1 MQAVPKRTA
10 TKNSKGSKLFIRS
23 VAAHMTHANRH
34 VHPFVCDFTKK
45 NKSIFCNEQKNKTR
59 QNEKNIKKYSLKG
72 QKVASEIDA

>member
-45 NKSIFCNEQKNKTR
+45 NKSIFF
-59 QNEKNIKKYSLKG
+59 NILVPAATLLGCWYLIIIAMSLL
-72 QKVASEIDA
+72 

>member
-45 NKSIFCNEQKNKTR
+45 NKSIFF
-59 QNEKNIKKYSLKG
+59 NILVPAVVLAGCWYLIIIAISLL
-72 QKVASEIDA
+72 

>member
-1 MQAVPKRTA
+1 MEIIMQAVPKRTA

-45 NKSIFCNEQKNKTR
+45 NKSIFF
-59 QNEKNIKKYSLKG
+59 NILVPAVVLAGCWYLIIIAISLL
-72 QKVASEIDA
+72 